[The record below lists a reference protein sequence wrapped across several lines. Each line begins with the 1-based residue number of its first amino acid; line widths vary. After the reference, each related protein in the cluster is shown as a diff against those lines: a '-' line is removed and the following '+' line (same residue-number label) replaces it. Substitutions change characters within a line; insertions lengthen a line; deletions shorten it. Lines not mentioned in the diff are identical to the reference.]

1 MRLSN
6 NQIFQNG
13 LSSILENQ
21 VKVSRAQEQI
31 NTQKKV
37 LTASDDP
44 SAITRA
50 ILYGDAIEINEQLTK
65 NLNLLTSRLETEE
78 SVLSN
83 IKDSIQRAHTLTI
96 QAGDG
101 AYSERDREGLAEE
114 LSALQENLLDL
125 MNAKSEDGKFIFSG
139 YQDNKQSY
147 QFDSSTGTYV
157 YGGDQGQHKVT
168 VAEGVSIRSSDNGFD
183 VFEKVPARLNVTN
196 NTATTAGAVTAAT
209 VYVKEQNAFNQFHQ
223 NLYNSDPT
231 APATAN
237 TITVDIAA
245 GAPATYQVLQDGVAL
260 TPPVTGT
267 YNPGQPIKFGG
278 IEVDING
285 AAPGQVDF
293 DLARPERKNIL
304 NTLEDL
310 INGITT
316 PDISVDDYE
325 QILADGLVQL
335 SNGLNQ
341 VSLTQAGL
349 GGRLNTVQRIELSN
363 ADVDINNK
371 SARANLVE
379 VDMAE
384 AVTELTRHE
393 TALQASQ
400 ATFNRLSNLSL
411 FDYLR

>member
-6 NQIFQNG
+6 NQIFQKG
-13 LSSILENQ
+13 LNSILESQ
-21 VKVSRAQEQI
+21 SKVSRAQEQI
-31 NTQKKV
+31 NSQRKV

-50 ILYGDAIEINEQLTK
+50 ILYGDAIETNEQLTK

-101 AYSERDREGLAEE
+101 ALSEQDREGLAQE
-114 LSALQENLLDL
+114 LKALQANILDL

-139 YQDNKQSY
+139 YQDNNQTY
-147 QFDSSTGTYV
+147 QFDSATGRYV
-157 YGGDQGQHKVT
+157 YGGDQGQHAVT
-168 VAEGVSIRSSDNGFD
+168 VAQGVSIKSSDNGFD
-183 VFEKVPARLNVTN
+183 VFEKVPARLNITS
-196 NTATTAGAVTAAT
+196 NTATTAGGVTAAT
-209 VYVKEQNAFNQFHQ
+209 AYIKEQNAFNQFHQ
-223 NLYNSDPT
+223 QFYNSDPA

-237 TITVDIAA
+237 TMTVDIAA
-245 GAPATYQVLQDGVAL
+245 GAPATYQVLQDGV
-260 TPPVTGT
+260 PVVPAITGT
-267 YNPGQPIKFGG
+267 YTPGQPIKLGG
-278 IEVDING
+278 MEIKLQG
-285 AAPGQVDF
+285 AVPGQVSF
-293 DLARPERKNIL
+293 DLARPERENVL

-310 INGITT
+310 IAGVTT
-316 PDISVDDYE
+316 KGLSDDDY
-325 QILADGLVQL
+325 QQVLADGLVQL
-335 SNGLNQ
+335 SNALNQ

-349 GGRLNTVQRIELSN
+349 GGRLNTAQRIQISN

-371 SARANLVE
+371 SARADLVE

-384 AVTELTRHE
+384 AVTELTRQE

>member
-21 VKVSRAQEQI
+21 VKVSRSQEQI
-31 NTQKKV
+31 NTQRKV

-50 ILYGDAIEINEQLTK
+50 ILYGDAIEVNEQLTK

-78 SVLSN
+78 SVLTN
-83 IKDSIQRAHTLTI
+83 IKNSIQRAHTLTI

-101 AYSERDREGLAEE
+101 AYSVKDREGLAEE

-147 QFDSSTGTYV
+147 QFDSATGRYV
-157 YGGDQGQHKVT
+157 YGGDQGQHKIT

-183 VFEKVPARLNVTN
+183 VFEKVPARLNVTS
-196 NTATTAGAVTAAT
+196 NTATTAGAVTGAT

-223 NLYNSDPT
+223 SLYNSDPT

-237 TITVDIAA
+237 TLTVDIAA
-245 GAPATYQVLQDGVAL
+245 GPPDTYQVLQDGVAL
-260 TPPVTGT
+260 TPPVTGN
-267 YNPGQPIKFGG
+267 YVAGEPIKFGG
-278 IEVDING
+278 LEIKLQG
-285 AAPGQVDF
+285 AAPGQINF
-293 DLARPERKNIL
+293 DLEKPARENVL

-310 INGITT
+310 IAGITA
-316 PDISVDDYE
+316 PGLSNDDY
-325 QILADGLVQL
+325 QQVLADGLVQL
-335 SNGLNQ
+335 SNALNQ

-349 GGRLNTVQRIELSN
+349 GGRLNTAQRIEMSN

-371 SARANLVE
+371 SARADLVE